1 GENVILSDISKK
13 TISTKGV
20 DQMLTAIIIV
30 GIVMT
35 VPITAIV
42 TDHQRRLAKIKADM
56 MKDEI
61 ELEKI
66 RQKNFIIETE
76 KMKIELDKM
85 RLDFSSENHDLVKV
99 KGIQ

>member
-1 GENVILSDISKK
+1 
-13 TISTKGV
+13 
-20 DQMLTAIIIV
+20 MLTAIIIV

-56 MKDEI
+56 MRDEI

-85 RLDFSSENHDLVKV
+85 RLDFSSETNNVVKL
-99 KGIQ
+99 KELQ

>member
-1 GENVILSDISKK
+1 
-13 TISTKGV
+13 
-20 DQMLTAIIIV
+20 MFTAIIIV

-42 TDHQRRLAKIKADM
+42 TDHLRRLAKIKANM
-56 MKDEI
+56 IKDEI

-76 KMKIELDKM
+76 KMKIELDQM
-85 RLDFSSENHDLVKV
+85 RLDFSTETNDVVRLK
-99 KGIQ
+99 KLQ

>member
-1 GENVILSDISKK
+1 
-13 TISTKGV
+13 
-20 DQMLTAIIIV
+20 MLTAIIIV

-76 KMKIELDKM
+76 KMKIELDQM
-85 RLDFSSENHDLVKV
+85 RVDFSSETNDLVRLK
-99 KGIQ
+99 KLQ

>member
-1 GENVILSDISKK
+1 
-13 TISTKGV
+13 
-20 DQMLTAIIIV
+20 
-30 GIVMT
+30 MT

-56 MKDEI
+56 MRDEI

-85 RLDFSSENHDLVKV
+85 RLDYSSENHDLVRMKELM
-99 KGIQ
+99 

>member
-1 GENVILSDISKK
+1 
-13 TISTKGV
+13 
-20 DQMLTAIIIV
+20 MLTAIIIV

-56 MKDEI
+56 MRDEI

-85 RLDFSSENHDLVKV
+85 RLDFSSENHDLVRLKEL
-99 KGIQ
+99 Q

>member
-1 GENVILSDISKK
+1 
-13 TISTKGV
+13 
-20 DQMLTAIIIV
+20 MLTAIIIV

-56 MKDEI
+56 MRDEI

-85 RLDFSSENHDLVKV
+85 RLDYSSENHDLVRMKELM
-99 KGIQ
+99 

>member
-1 GENVILSDISKK
+1 
-13 TISTKGV
+13 
-20 DQMLTAIIIV
+20 MFTAIIIV

-42 TDHQRRLAKIKADM
+42 TDHQRRLAKIKANM
-56 MKDEI
+56 IKDEI

-76 KMKIELDKM
+76 KMKIELDQM
-85 RLDFSSENHDLVKV
+85 RLDFSTETNDVVRLK
-99 KGIQ
+99 KLQ

>member
-1 GENVILSDISKK
+1 
-13 TISTKGV
+13 
-20 DQMLTAIIIV
+20 MLTAIIIV

-42 TDHQRRLAKIKADM
+42 TDHQRRLAKIKAGM
-56 MKDEI
+56 MRDEI

-85 RLDFSSENHDLVKV
+85 RLDFSSETNNVVKL
-99 KGIQ
+99 KEIQ